1 MNITNFWLTL
11 KAFMSHINPT
21 QASTFISAW
30 TPSVFF
36 KGNLQRRQNVKK
48 LFRSDKIGSDVK
60 KAPGMANLVSLC
72 LCQGEWTAVGFS
84 LVDQSSNHIDVIIRD
99 LNKN

>member
-1 MNITNFWLTL
+1 M
-11 KAFMSHINPT
+11 
-21 QASTFISAW
+21 
-30 TPSVFF
+30 
-36 KGNLQRRQNVKK
+36 
-48 LFRSDKIGSDVK
+48 